1 MGKIKVGVSQD
12 NTLDENLKDGKK
24 LKIKK
29 YTMICI
35 IAIVSLLGIFINYFN
50 KTYIYTNKIAKNIF
64 IEGVDVSNL
73 TKNEA
78 IKYVN
83 KNIVPGNISLNY
95 DGNIQKISG
104 KMDSRRS
111 F

>member
-1 MGKIKVGVSQD
+1 MGKIKVGVSQG
-12 NTLDENLKDGKK
+12 NTLDENLKDRKK

-73 TKNEA
+73 TKN
-78 IKYVN
+78 
-83 KNIVPGNISLNY
+83 
-95 DGNIQKISG
+95 
-104 KMDSRRS
+104 
-111 F
+111 